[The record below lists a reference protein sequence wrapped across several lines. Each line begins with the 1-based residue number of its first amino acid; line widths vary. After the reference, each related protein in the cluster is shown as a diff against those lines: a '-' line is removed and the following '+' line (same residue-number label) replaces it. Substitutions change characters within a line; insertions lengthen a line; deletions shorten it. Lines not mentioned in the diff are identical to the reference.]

1 MKNLDQFITDEMLA
15 AYIDG
20 NAMPIEKNIIEEYIN
35 NEEFQEILDIVSDIK
50 DNPEIVENTEG
61 LNNEIPDNIEEYTES
76 LLHELKKGIEKTD
89 NNNII

>member
-1 MKNLDQFITDEMLA
+1 MKDLDQFITDEMLA

-20 NAMPIEKNIIEEYIN
+20 NAMPIERNIIEKYIN

-50 DNPEIVENTEG
+50 DNPEIVEKTEG
-61 LNNEIPDNIEEYTES
+61 IDCDMPDLDVSPES
-76 LLHELKKGIEKTD
+76 LFQELKKEIDKP